1 MDETLK
7 KIDQIKGRTGVNYSV
22 AKEALEKC
30 GGDVLDAIIYLENQA
45 YSSDKRTKEHGKD
58 LWHGFQEVVQKG
70 KETKIR
76 VLKEG
81 KQVAEVPA
89 AAGVLGLV
97 GAFAIPGLA
106 ALGAVGSVAA
116 LMNKYSLEIKKDDD
130 LVHCQDKEDK
140 ENDVDN
146 LD

>member
-7 KIDQIKGRTGVNYSV
+7 KIDQIRNRTGVSYST

-30 GGDVLDAIIYLENQA
+30 GGDVLDAIIYLENQDN
-45 YSSDKRTKEHGKD
+45 SSERRTMEHGKD
-58 LWHGFQEVVQKG
+58 FWHGFQEVVQKG
-70 KETKIR
+70 KDTKIR
-76 VLKEG
+76 VMKEG

-106 ALGAVGSVAA
+106 AIGAVGSVAA
-116 LMNKYSLEIKKDDD
+116 LLNKYSLEIKKEDD
-130 LVHCQDKEDK
+130 LAGYKDS
-140 ENDVDN
+140 ENDIDN

>member
-1 MDETLK
+1 MDDTLK
-7 KIDQIKGRTGVNYSV
+7 KIDQIRNRTDVSYAV
-22 AKEALEKC
+22 AKEALDKC
-30 GGDVLDAIIYLENQA
+30 GGNVLDAIIYLENRQSSVERQA
-45 YSSDKRTKEHGKD
+45 MEQGKN
-58 LWHGFQEVVQKG
+58 LWHGLQEVVQKG

-89 AAGVLGLV
+89 AAGVIGLV
-97 GAFAIPGLA
+97 GALAIPGFA

-116 LMNKYSLEIKKDDD
+116 LMNKYSLEVKREDD
-130 LVHCQDKEDK
+130 LDTSKDNQ
-140 ENDVDN
+140 NDIDN

>member
-7 KIDQIKGRTGVNYSV
+7 KIDQIKNRTGVSYST

-30 GGDVLDAIIYLENQA
+30 GGDVLDAIIYLENQHA
-45 YSSDKRTKEHGKD
+45 APEKPDGEYGKD
-58 LWHGFQEVVQKG
+58 IWHGLQEVVQKG
-70 KETKIR
+70 KDTKIR
-76 VLKEG
+76 VMKEG

-97 GAFAIPGLA
+97 GAIAIPGLA
-106 ALGAVGSVAA
+106 AIGAVGSVAA
-116 LMNKYSLEIKKDDD
+116 LLNKYSLEVKKDDD
-130 LVHCQDKEDK
+130 LASFDDNK
-140 ENDVDN
+140 NDIDN